1 MLSVGFEPAIPAV
14 KQLQA
19 CLGPHSCWD
28 QLVFDFRAKCLPYY
42 GLRLCILYIQ
52 VNCTLLVGAC
62 TSLEVLLCE
71 YHLALLCVL
80 LTNNKVNFCFMWD
93 VTLCK
98 LTSNIT
104 ELSQWYECGLCL

>member
-1 MLSVGFEPAIPAV
+1 MFAL
-14 KQLQA
+14 
-19 CLGPHSCWD
+19 
-28 QLVFDFRAKCLPYY
+28 
-42 GLRLCILYIQ
+42 LRLCILYIKM
-52 VNCTLLVGAC
+52 NCTLLVGAC

-80 LTNNKVNFCFMWD
+80 LTNNKVIFCFMWD
-93 VTLCK
+93 VTLSK